1 MDKSRLGSAVD
12 LLGVRK
18 ALQRDLDGLG
28 QRTKSDCMA
37 FNTAKCWVLS
47 LCHNNPVL
55 RCRLGREQTESCPER
70 VLGMLLNSQL
80 NMSQQCAK
88 WPRWPVASCPAS
100 EIVWPPG
107 LGSNCFLILN
117 TGETSSGRQCPVL
130 GS

>member
-1 MDKSRLGSAVD
+1 MDKSRLDSAVD

-18 ALQRDLDGLG
+18 ALQRDLDRLG

-37 FNTAKCWVLS
+37 FNTTKCWVLS

-70 VLGMLLNSQL
+70 VLGMLL
-80 NMSQQCAK
+80 MSQQCAK
-88 WPRWPVASCPAS
+88 WPRWPVASWPAS

-107 LGSNCFLILN
+107 LSSNCFLIHD
-117 TGETSSGRQCPVL
+117 TGETSF
-130 GS
+130 